1 MGSAPAAGA
10 AATLPPSSRALP
22 DPLTAALLAGNRHCL
37 HPCTQLRPLA
47 KGVRAVI
54 VEENGV
60 HVQEHDLVTARDPS
74 GDW

>member
-1 MGSAPAAGA
+1 
-10 AATLPPSSRALP
+10 
-22 DPLTAALLAGNRHCL
+22 
-37 HPCTQLRPLA
+37 LRPLD

-54 VEENGV
+54 VEENGVHV

>member
-1 MGSAPAAGA
+1 M
-10 AATLPPSSRALP
+10 PPSSRALP

-60 HVQEHDLVTARDPS
+60 HVHAQGHDLVTARDPS